1 MTNGSKVDAL
11 KELSKYIKDGII
23 DDAIYQAYVDAAK
36 AYGATQKEIED
47 AIQSGKKAIET
58 AQKTSH
64 EAVQVVKNAE
74 KIATQSAELISSV
87 NKTQSIVEEKLAK
100 LSRRVKRE
108 QENLN
113 RKIIKG
119 PVFEAVPSQYSKE
132 AYEKEHKYVHTGK
145 TKYKTKQI
153 IPGTEVDLNKIRKM
167 SVTQIA
173 GVLTGNKFGDYSEE
187 AIKAME
193 TELKAMKGKELTG
206 EYLDL
211 KNKIVSA
218 KNAAKQIGDAARRG
232 TAFHKIAELLESGNL
247 AIEQLTE
254 AKIKSLAEDYSE
266 IQEGIDGETEKDIN
280 YNVKR
285 LKAMASDYEK
295 LKKQAGLQGK
305 PTTEKSLGFLAQI
318 GDEIVEI
325 TGTFDSFFSQLGTL
339 LDFKTT
345 ATIDPKKIGIQLNLL
360 KKAIE
365 LHGGDVSSL
374 QALHIPFR
382 MGGRAVTSKSSIY
395 DIGTVD
401 DAVMQDWIEKAF
413 KGVATEVPT
422 LLKSVLEPY
431 SWTKGE
437 QTKSSWMLNKIPIS
451 KLPSMIKQGRLD
463 EIVGMVQGLSP
474 EEQKHFLNLIWS
486 TKEYGEGKPAGGV
499 ESDKLYRRGREWD
512 KLRRALPS
520 FYTGLKTATGISEE
534 TFIDEEGNVSGATT
548 VGGGFLS
555 QWSKAYRLKLAEG
568 GEKAAQ
574 TVVDQFVKIVRDST
588 DEIGR
593 DEIFGK
599 LSSLS
604 FKDDIHDSFI
614 DAVDKSLFGEGGSSF
629 YSGNNTERVSELKT
643 EVETL
648 VKKQEK
654 ISKSAAE
661 QGNVYTDE
669 QLKEYRLLSERIE
682 SLNTEIEKLS
692 YGYSKEPTGAEQIGI
707 NERSKEENAARAI
720 RSQKRAGER
729 YYREQGALMRR
740 LSQFEEGAS
749 QLDAKTPEQVLGF
762 VKGIGSLKSIFQG
775 ALNELDGEGLSQLN
789 EAGMPEFIE
798 NSEYLLDRWYQF
810 VRTIKE
816 KISPI
821 AQDMVDVARQTGD
834 WSKVNA
840 LNSTLNNLTLTEDT
854 SSLATKAAQKFSWLY
869 QAKDIYDE
877 MLSEE
882 EPVKS
887 GTLSVE
893 EWAAQ
898 RLTPEQYG
906 QYADSMRVKE
916 IVSKSG
922 GNFENFITDFL
933 KISYDTMNSE
943 LTKRVRDAVE
953 KIKNETP
960 ELLTGKFLDII
971 LKQTDIA
978 GGESAKMQWWHEH
991 SALEYLKRGET
1002 IGVFPEEKKYED
1014 AGKAIV
1020 ALEEKIERLNDAIA
1034 ETTERYEGL
1043 SEGLSVNEKLFAEEY
1058 KTKNKLEGS
1067 TDPKSIIKKFDELIG
1082 IDAYLEKRKQ
1092 LLDFAKTHN
1101 IKVNKDFLSGNAEGP
1116 WMARL
1121 RDDGSER
1128 VRKYNEQQDK
1138 NWDEYIR
1145 IVDEFTEA
1153 NDAIKAAA
1161 KAGGMARLL
1170 TLRKELIKDE
1180 ETVRRAQT
1188 GIDTSKTGKV
1198 KEVINTLSQTVEGL
1212 RMLRPASEE
1221 KIQTAQVET
1230 PKADINADTVII
1242 GEPESPTV
1250 AEAEPPTTESV
1261 PVKKKTTRKRRT
1273 TKKSSRKNDGV
1284 DVVPDG
1290 GGIGGDGIPP
1300 QLDGSEILD
1309 ELKGIHKDTS
1319 SIDSKLQSGVVLSD
1333 DDGRATS
1340 QTTSRATSIKPT
1352 DKVKKYL
1359 EYSKTISD
1367 LRVKQQKEESS
1378 LGKNKYEVMIEAYQK
1393 LQKDLGDFTD
1403 DEKLLIQE
1411 KEKEIEQNQQLKL
1424 SEVEIAAAKKQTK
1437 QEAKDAAQAEKDRV
1451 KSEKDAATQT
1461 AKTAK
1466 EYQKY
1471 LDQRFSILS
1480 KIEAAQAQYN
1490 ISTGKEK
1497 IAAEGVVAQRK
1508 IELDYLD
1515 QKNSDL
1521 IETMATTQKSTKLDM
1536 DYAQSLRV
1544 ASMQQEKLLG
1554 KKGAASIWDVM
1565 ANDIKRATMRVAD
1578 FGIAA
1583 KVMNKIPQD
1592 IQKVIQ
1598 YTKELDAAMTNIRI
1612 VGGYN
1617 EEQAK
1622 NLMRSY
1628 TELGKTLGA
1637 TTVEVATAANE
1648 WLRQGYEAED
1658 QLEELISAST
1668 KLSKLGMISASE
1680 ATTALTSALKSFNLT
1695 AEDAIDVV
1703 DKLTKVDQLAA
1714 VSAGGIATALQKSAT
1729 SAKLAGM
1736 SMDELIGSVS
1746 VIGEV
1751 TQQSMDTVGNAMKSI
1766 LARYGN
1772 VKASVFTQMGLND
1785 DGETTENIN
1794 DIEKVLSKL
1803 GIRMRSSSTELRDIT
1818 DVLDEVNEKWDTY
1831 DTVTKNALATA
1842 FGGTRMR
1849 ENFLVLMENWD
1860 RVRELTEE
1868 SANAAGT
1875 ADEKYSAYMDSME
1888 AATKR
1893 LQNAWEGFTQSLAT
1907 STIMKTLTNA
1917 VAFLVENADKLK
1929 YVITYITAVSSSKIF
1944 DFFTNKGETG
1954 GFKGSIANI
1963 PFLGRGT
1970 KTNNILES
1978 IDRKVG
1984 DIRGEVKKDK
1994 TTKNGGFFGR
2004 WITGIAQYKQDKQR
2018 IEKDAIQ
2025 AATMAASKETY
2036 LSQAQKVNV
2045 LRLQS
2050 EAMGGPLA
2058 DFDEIQEAQAI
2069 SQQYEEEKKILQE
2082 KRQQYKAQEAISK
2095 ANAEEVKISKKRIAE
2110 QKQLRLTT
2118 FKQTAIVSGL
2128 TTALTQLLTDK
2139 TIGSGISGWIGKQL
2153 AGIGNNEQA
2162 MSETTAG
2169 KAARVGLST
2178 AGAVAGATTA
2188 LIPVIGPMI
2197 APIASS
2203 VGSIAGEGL
2212 ASIIS
2217 TIVHRSELEMKQR
2230 VADAKE
2236 NLKTLTS
2243 INNSVSEN
2251 SSLMKETFLD
2261 SSGVKNL
2268 SKYVDELSEKLGELS
2283 NDALSEFLSTVSTST
2298 EKFKTISDLSNYI
2311 LESNAE
2317 ERKEIQQRIEV
2328 ATAKEQLKQTI
2339 ASQEEER
2346 NEIKTKTTPLFF
2358 KGNELYLQTRVQGQL
2373 TDDNNTRISGEMQK
2387 EMEKYAT
2394 FGDISEELAQNA
2406 YNKYLRT
2413 SGALIFKGETAG
2425 EMLENAKKF
2434 QGVFNKIDIS
2444 KLSKYNIGL
2453 YKGQQK
2459 IIDDYIKG
2467 LEDAAKAQ
2475 DKLDSALIKSRVQ
2488 IAFFQANLSDLTQ
2501 SELQNLTIDGVAG
2514 KVVEAL
2520 EKDGVA
2526 VRDLSGAIKDDYLT
2540 QIKLAIKSDEDLYS
2554 QLQTDTKSIGE
2565 LMEVR
2570 TKFIQQ
2576 FGEDYDEV
2584 REQLDKGKLDYLSDD
2599 LKGLIYSADPERI
2612 KQFAQ
2617 AWHIATSEVE
2627 NFAKRFPNLNTATGL
2642 MSVDEVKDKYTKI
2655 SEIFSD
2661 ISQDRTLSIEN
2672 FENILKNY
2680 PEYLSK
2686 IGDYEGLMGSLIGSI
2701 GEESAE
2707 AYKNALFTDVMSS
2720 ANYLAEFKKTLSEED
2735 VKTIE
2740 DAKAKSFEDIYQL
2753 AQGKEELKEITEA
2766 LDEYLN
2772 KVIEVENESPL
2783 KDFMI
2788 ELKSGLLDEEIN
2800 NLNEQKDALSKI
2812 NDERKKEIEYI
2823 KAKYALEDA
2832 RKEKKRVFR
2841 QGVGW
2846 TFESDEAAI
2855 SEAKEKVDS
2864 LDLERQQESLQY
2876 QIDSLEQQKEILEAI
2891 KNNEQLKKIEEALGA
2906 NGISTDTAD
2915 IAMMLAQS
2923 LNLDLGE
2930 RTDKNKKAL
2939 SEQRKGLESKVT
2951 KALTAYETK
2960 LSEFQPKEDGTG
2972 GFKSW
2977 SIEEQKN
2984 QKEKLTLLYEEYAKA
2999 YEEAKKFGIDMRD
3012 WSGEDGKIKSN
3023 AAESSDYITDS
3034 VIIKGLGR
3042 SPWGEWTGD
3051 NIEAIIGNKTYK
3063 LRLSGDESIMGVS
3076 QGDLNR
3082 AYGQIP
3088 AKGDVFSYGGKY
3100 YVYRGDAWW
3109 AVLSDRND
3117 DYNKFVGVMA
3127 RAGYASGTTSFP
3139 GGQTLINELGTEAV
3153 ITPGG
3158 TLTALP
3164 SKTGIVPADITR
3176 NVWALGEVAPTLI
3189 ARLGSLTQKPLAGN
3203 GANTTY
3209 EEGQYIDNLT
3219 MNVYPA
3225 KGDDFNKILE
3235 QARAQVRLTRR
3246 NN

>member
-64 EAVQVVKNAE
+64 EAVQVAKNAE

-113 RKIIKG
+113 RKIIRG

-153 IPGTEVDLNKIRKM
+153 IPGSEVDLNKIRKM

-345 ATIDPKKIGIQLNLL
+345 ATIDPKKIGVQLNLL

-382 MGGRAVTSKSSIY
+382 MGGRAVTSESSVY
-395 DIGTVD
+395 NVGTVD
-401 DAVMQDWIEKAF
+401 DVVMQDWIEKAF
-413 KGVATEVPT
+413 KGVAAEVPT

-431 SWTKGE
+431 SWTKGK

-451 KLPSMIKQGRLD
+451 KFPSMIKQGRLD

-486 TKEYGEGKPAGGV
+486 TKEYGEGKPVGGV

-574 TVVDQFVKIVRDST
+574 TVVDQFVKIIKDST

-629 YSGNNTERVSELKT
+629 YSGNNAERVSELKT

-648 VKKQEK
+648 VKKQEE

-692 YGYSKEPTGAEQIGI
+692 YGYSKEPTGAEQVGI

-729 YYREQGALMRR
+729 YYREQGVLMRR

-834 WSKVNA
+834 WSRVNA

-1101 IKVNKDFLSGNAEGP
+1101 IKVDKDFLSGNAEGP

-1180 ETVRRAQT
+1180 ETVRRAQM

-1198 KEVINTLSQTVEGL
+1198 KEIINTLSQTVEGL
-1212 RMLRPASEE
+1212 RMLKPASEE

-1230 PKADINADTVII
+1230 PKADVNADTVII

-1261 PVKKKTTRKRRT
+1261 PVKKKTTRKRKT

-1437 QEAKDAAQAEKDRV
+1437 QEAKDAAQVEKDRV

-1466 EYQKY
+1466 EYQRY

-1480 KIEAAQAQYN
+1480 KIESAQAQYN

-1622 NLMRSY
+1622 SLMRSY

-1658 QLEELISAST
+1658 QLKELISAST

-1751 TQQSMDTVGNAMKSI
+1751 TQQSMDTVGHAMKSI

-1860 RVRELTEE
+1860 RVKELTEE

-1954 GFKGSIANI
+1954 GFKGLIANI

-2018 IEKDAIQ
+2018 IEKDVIQ
-2025 AATMAASKETY
+2025 AATMAASKEAY
-2036 LSQAQKVNV
+2036 LSQAQKVNI

-2058 DFDEIQEAQAI
+2058 DFDEMQEAQAI

-2095 ANAEEVKISKKRIAE
+2095 ANAEEVEISKERIAK
-2110 QKQLRLTT
+2110 QKQSRLTA

-2128 TTALTQLLTDK
+2128 ITALTQLSTDK
-2139 TIGSGISGWIGKQL
+2139 TIGSGVSGWIGKQL
-2153 AGIGNNEQA
+2153 TGIGDNEQV
-2162 MSETTAG
+2162 MSETAAG

-2197 APIASS
+2197 APIVSS

-2236 NLKTLTS
+2236 NSKALTS

-2311 LESNAE
+2311 LEANAE

-2328 ATAKEQLKQTI
+2328 VTAKEQLKQTI

-2346 NEIKTKTTPLFF
+2346 YKIA
-2358 KGNELYLQTRVQGQL
+2358 Q
-2373 TDDNNTRISGEMQK
+2373 
-2387 EMEKYAT
+2387 
-2394 FGDISEELAQNA
+2394 AQNKQISPDYLNISYKDA
-2406 YNKYLRT
+2406 AWSTPRYAPYFEALQKYTDLSDTTGISAGAHQAGDFSIKGRT
-2413 SGALIFKGETAG
+2413 AREQLSNLQSLIEEVRQSVDKA
-2425 EMLENAKKF
+2425 NAEF
-2434 QGVFNKIDIS
+2434 S
-2444 KLSKYNIGL
+2444 AS
-2453 YKGQQK
+2453 
-2459 IIDDYIKG
+2459 YIKKLLKQ
-2467 LEDAAKAQ
+2467 LEDYEKELGDAVKAQ
-2475 DKLDSALIKSRVQ
+2475 DKLDAALIKSRVQ
-2488 IAFFQANLSDLTQ
+2488 VAFFQANLSDLTQ

-2526 VRDLSGAIKDDYLT
+2526 VRDLSGTIKDDYLT

-2570 TKFIQQ
+2570 SKFIQQ

-2584 REQLDKGKLDYLSDD
+2584 REQLDKGKLDYLSDG

-2655 SEIFSD
+2655 AEIFSD

-2680 PEYLSK
+2680 PEYISK
-2686 IGDYEGLMGSLIGSI
+2686 IGDYEGLMGSLISSI

-2753 AQGKEELKEITEA
+2753 AQGKEELKGITEA

-2841 QGVGW
+2841 AGVGW
-2846 TFESDEAAI
+2846 TYESDEAAI

-2923 LNLDLGE
+2923 LKLDLGE
-2930 RTDKNKKAL
+2930 RTKDYKTAL
-2939 SEQRKGLESKVT
+2939 SEKAKGLEKNVDT
-2951 KALTAYETK
+2951 ALQAYQTALKKFTEGDENGQKWENWNQAVRKNK
-2960 LSEFQPKEDGTG
+2960 LENLSSLYSEYQ
-2972 GFKSW
+2972 
-2977 SIEEQKN
+2977 
-2984 QKEKLTLLYEEYAKA
+2984 KA
-2999 YEEAKKFGIDMRD
+2999 YDAAQSFGVKNMER
-3012 WSGEDGKIKSN
+3012 WSEDGKIIPN
-3023 AAESSDYITDS
+3023 AAESDKYSIDRI
-3034 VIIKGLGR
+3034 VVNGLGR
-3042 SPWGEWTGD
+3042 HFLDWFKD
-3051 NIEAIIGNKTYK
+3051 DIK
-3063 LRLSGDESIMGVS
+3063 LRVGDKEFAAELSNSNMTVTQKE
-3076 QGDLNR
+3076 LNE
-3082 AYGQIP
+3082 AYGQSP
-3088 AKGDVFSYGGKY
+3088 AKGDVFSYGEKY
-3100 YVYRGDAWW
+3100 YVYRGDEWW
-3109 AVLSDRND
+3109 EVLKDKGGT
-3117 DYNKFVGVMA
+3117 KFYEYMTGTPA
-3127 RAGYASGTTSFP
+3127 NASGTTSFP

>member
-47 AIQSGKKAIET
+47 AIQSGKKTIET

-64 EAVQVVKNAE
+64 EAVQVAKNAE

-108 QENLN
+108 QENLA
-113 RKIIKG
+113 RGEQKK
-119 PVFEAVPSQYSKE
+119 S
-132 AYEKEHKYVHTGK
+132 
-145 TKYKTKQI
+145 TKFRSLGRAGVRL
-153 IPGTEVDLNKIRKM
+153 IPGVDHEYEHTAAQEDKRSQIDKAKLDKM
-167 SVTQIA
+167 IDKQHRLSVTKIA
-173 GVLTGNKFGDYSEE
+173 SILTQSDEE
-187 AIKAME
+187 
-193 TELKAMKGKELTG
+193 TLQRLLNSMKGKELTP
-206 EYLDL
+206 EY
-211 KNKIVSA
+211 KNIKGKLREAKKIHSA
-218 KNAAKQIGDAARRG
+218 SSASSVRG
-232 TAFHKIAELLESGNL
+232 TGFHKLAETIEKGGFSMNDFDIKDKEAL
-247 AIEQLTE
+247 AD
-254 AKIKSLAEDYSE
+254 KIK
-266 IQEGIDGETEKDIN
+266 Q
-280 YNVKR
+280 
-285 LKAMASDYEK
+285 LKTLS
-295 LKKQAGLQGK
+295 KQAGYEDIDKALNTFDKNITTIDQNAERFIKMAQSYENFKKEVGLK
-305 PTTEKSLGFLAQI
+305 GQITTEKSVGFLTQI
-318 GDEIVEI
+318 GDEWVEI
-325 TGTFDSFFSQLGTL
+325 VGTLDSFFNELKVLT
-339 LDFKTT
+339 DFKTGQSV
-345 ATIDPKKIGIQLNLL
+345 DPKKIGIQTNLL
-360 KKAIE
+360 KTALKTI
-365 LHGGDVSSL
+365 GIDVKGMK
-374 QALHIPFR
+374 ALHIPYKSYR
-382 MGGRAVTSKSSIY
+382 EGGVYDVRDVDEGTIY
-395 DIGTVD
+395 QWISDAFNMYWGKQLQPTKDI
-401 DAVMQDWIEKAF
+401 
-413 KGVATEVPT
+413 PT
-422 LLKSVLEPY
+422 LMQSKLEPY
-431 SWTKGE
+431 SFEKDDKIQHTWK
-437 QTKSSWMLNKIPIS
+437 LNKRTLKS
-451 KLPSMIKQGRLD
+451 LEQDYDEGRITVD
-463 EIVGMVQGLSP
+463 EVANMVEGLSP
-474 EEQKHFLNLIWS
+474 DDRKHFMNLLWS
-486 TKEYGEGKPAGGV
+486 TKKYGEGLPEGGV
-499 ESDKLYRRGREWD
+499 ESDELYRSA
-512 KLRRALPS
+512 KLWKELRAKLPS

-629 YSGNNTERVSELKT
+629 YSGNNAERVSELKT

-648 VKKQEK
+648 VKKQEE

-692 YGYSKEPTGAEQIGI
+692 YGYSKEPTGVDQVGI

-740 LSQFEEGAS
+740 LSQFEEGTS
-749 QLDAKTPEQVLGF
+749 QLDVKTPEQVLGF

-775 ALNELDGEGLSQLN
+775 ALNELDGEGMSQLN

-810 VRTIKE
+810 VQTIKE

-1101 IKVNKDFLSGNAEGP
+1101 IKVDKDFLSGNAEGP

-1180 ETVRRAQT
+1180 ETVRRAQM

-1198 KEVINTLSQTVEGL
+1198 KEIINTLSQTVEGL

-1333 DDGRATS
+1333 DDGRTTS
-1340 QTTSRATSIKPT
+1340 QTTSRTTRVKPT
-1352 DKVKKYL
+1352 DKVKSYL
-1359 EYSKTISD
+1359 KYSKAISN
-1367 LRVKQQKEESS
+1367 LQVKQRKEESS
-1378 LGKNKYEVMIEAYQK
+1378 LGKIEYEKIIEAYQK

-1403 DEKLLIQE
+1403 AEKLLIQE

-1466 EYQKY
+1466 EYQRY

-1480 KIEAAQAQYN
+1480 KIESAQAQYN
-1490 ISTGKEK
+1490 ISTGKER
-1497 IAAEGVVAQRK
+1497 IAAEGVITQRK

-1521 IETMATTQKSTKLDM
+1521 IETMANTQKATKADL

-1544 ASMQQEKLLG
+1544 ASMQQEKLLS
-1554 KKGAASIWDVM
+1554 KKGAKSLWDVM
-1565 ANDIKRATMRVAD
+1565 GNDIKRAAMRVTD
-1578 FGIAA
+1578 FGLAA
-1583 KVMNKIPQD
+1583 KIMNKLPQD
-1592 IQKVIQ
+1592 LQKIVQ
-1598 YTKELDAAMTNIRI
+1598 YTKELDKAMTNVRI
-1612 VGGYN
+1612 VGGYTA
-1617 EEQAK
+1617 EQAK
-1622 NLMRSY
+1622 VLTTRY
-1628 TELGKTLGA
+1628 TELGRTLGA
-1637 TTVEVATAANE
+1637 TTTEIAEGMDT
-1648 WLRQGYEAED
+1648 WLRQGYEAQD
-1658 QLEELISAST
+1658 RLESLVSAST

-1680 ATTALTSALKSFNLT
+1680 ATTALTSALKAFNLA
-1695 AEDAIDVV
+1695 AEDAIKVV

-1714 VSAGGIATALQKSAT
+1714 VSAGGISEALQKSAT

-1785 DGETTENIN
+1785 EGETSENIN

-1849 ENFLVLMENWD
+1849 ENFLVLMENWN
-1860 RVRELTEE
+1860 RVKELTEE

-1875 ADEKYSAYMDSME
+1875 ADEKYSAYMDSIE

-1893 LQNAWEGFTQSLAT
+1893 LQNAWESMSQKFESSWLIKAGTNVLAGFIGHFDTLVKLVAT
-1907 STIMKTLTNA
+1907 FASVKFSDQIFGFAKSTVLGAPNFFK
-1917 VAFLVENADKLK
+1917 KLLGFGDGRQRQ
-1929 YVITYITAVSSSKIF
+1929 ITYDANGNPVINPAASGAESTLAKLQSGTTQAVQTSNSLLQQILAQLKTNGSGIVNPEYDASGKITSGLAINGRRVIAGTTKTGKSAYYYEDTGGMVRSSANIQKLNAQQVAITKYNAQIGTAAAQNQISGYTGRTWAGYARQVNIGDRAYYRLK
-1944 DFFTNKGETG
+1944 DGSYVTETG
-1954 GFKGSIANI
+1954 
-1963 PFLGRGT
+1963 
-1970 KTNNILES
+1970 
-1978 IDRKVG
+1978 
-1984 DIRGEVKKDK
+1984 EVLPVDQQ
-1994 TTKNGGFFGR
+1994 KN
-2004 WITGIAQYKQDKQR
+2004 
-2018 IEKDAIQ
+2018 
-2025 AATMAASKETY
+2025 
-2036 LSQAQKVNV
+2036 V
-2045 LRLQS
+2045 
-2050 EAMGGPLA
+2050 
-2058 DFDEIQEAQAI
+2058 DEI
-2069 SQQYEEEKKILQE
+2069 
-2082 KRQQYKAQEAISK
+2082 
-2095 ANAEEVKISKKRIAE
+2095 N
-2110 QKQLRLTT
+2110 KQLRADKISQRA
-2118 FKQTAIVSGL
+2118 KQGVTAGL
-2128 TTALTQLLTDK
+2128 TTAISELMTTK
-2139 TIGSGISGWIGKQL
+2139 EVGSGIGGTLGKL
-2153 AGIGNNEQA
+2153 FTGNKDNEQTV
-2162 MSETTAG
+2162 EETAG
-2169 KAARVGLST
+2169 GKALRTALTGGLSGVL
-2178 AGAVAGATTA
+2178 GAYFGPLGA
-2188 LIPVIGPMI
+2188 M
-2197 APIASS
+2197 
-2203 VGSIAGEGL
+2203 VGQIAGEGI
-2212 ASIIS
+2212 SGIIS

-2236 NLKTLTS
+2236 NLSKLSEVQSS
-2243 INNSVSEN
+2243 IDEN
-2251 SSLMKETFLD
+2251 S
-2261 SSGVKNL
+2261 GVMRKAVL
-2268 SKYVDELSEKLGELS
+2268 ESDDEKQLEKYVDTIRDFFIDNTDFISSFLEKFGGEYGSVSAVLKDINSEDVDFRSKVE
-2283 NDALSEFLSTVSTST
+2283 AYFEETVSELKTSNT
-2298 EKFKTISDLSNYI
+2298 L
-2311 LESNAE
+2311 
-2317 ERKEIQQRIEV
+2317 
-2328 ATAKEQLKQTI
+2328 
-2339 ASQEEER
+2339 ASQEEDRAKIAELYGLDIQGITLEEKLASAKQTVR
-2346 NEIKTKTTPLFF
+2346 ELKDAGYTKGPIEYYESIVQKLEKAIIQEEKLNKEWLESAAQEGYLKSEIK
-2358 KGNELYLQTRVQGQL
+2358 
-2373 TDDNNTRISGEMQK
+2373 
-2387 EMEKYAT
+2387 
-2394 FGDISEELAQNA
+2394 
-2406 YNKYLRT
+2406 
-2413 SGALIFKGETAG
+2413 
-2425 EMLENAKKF
+2425 
-2434 QGVFNKIDIS
+2434 
-2444 KLSKYNIGL
+2444 KLSKTDL
-2453 YKGQQK
+2453 TKL
-2459 IIDDYIKG
+2459 G
-2467 LEDAAKAQ
+2467 LEGAISAIADQMEQQGIGVRTDGKIHKDVYDIIKAAIKE
-2475 DKLDSALIKSRVQ
+2475 DTEISSALERGS
-2488 IAFFQANLSDLTQ
+2488 
-2501 SELQNLTIDGVAG
+2501 LTI
-2514 KVVEAL
+2514 
-2520 EKDGVA
+2520 
-2526 VRDLSGAIKDDYLT
+2526 
-2540 QIKLAIKSDEDLYS
+2540 
-2554 QLQTDTKSIGE
+2554 GE
-2565 LMEVR
+2565 Y
-2570 TKFIQQ
+2570 IQ
-2576 FGEDYDEV
+2576 DSTTY
-2584 REQLDKGKLDYLSDD
+2584 
-2599 LKGLIYSADPERI
+2599 ADRI
-2612 KQFAQ
+2612 KQFALAFSITEEEALKMGKTFKDLTIELGNMTPSDVLEYYQ
-2617 AWHIATSEVE
+2617 KFSDVLSEVTSSGGLT
-2627 NFAKRFPNLNTATGL
+2627 AKTLNTIVKELPRLTPYIFQGTDALESEIYKAILGGEMDLVYENALNSQIFSNEGVFEYFKTQYSNLSNAAKEKTSLLGLKELIESGEATEEDKKAYYDFISNKEVEYQKDLTVQNQLREYQISL
-2642 MSVDEVKDKYTKI
+2642 MNDEVNNLEEQK
-2655 SEIFSD
+2655 SALSD
-2661 ISQDRTLSIEN
+2661 I
-2672 FENILKNY
+2672 
-2680 PEYLSK
+2680 
-2686 IGDYEGLMGSLIGSI
+2686 
-2701 GEESAE
+2701 
-2707 AYKNALFTDVMSS
+2707 
-2720 ANYLAEFKKTLSEED
+2720 
-2735 VKTIE
+2735 
-2740 DAKAKSFEDIYQL
+2740 
-2753 AQGKEELKEITEA
+2753 
-2766 LDEYLN
+2766 
-2772 KVIEVENESPL
+2772 
-2783 KDFMI
+2783 
-2788 ELKSGLLDEEIN
+2788 
-2800 NLNEQKDALSKI
+2800 NEQ
-2812 NDERKKEIEYI
+2812 RKKEIDYI
-2823 KAKYALEDA
+2823 KAKNALEDA

-2841 QGVGW
+2841 SGIGW
-2846 TFESDEAAI
+2846 SYEVDETAI

-2864 LDLERQQESLQY
+2864 LQVERDQEAIQY
-2876 QIDSLEQQKEILEAI
+2876 QIDAINAQKTFLEALPDQAQNERLKTLMDEFTKGDDSMLERVRKLSDAFADATEKMGLKEPSKNNNKSNNTIEAKTTPTSAIKAQVSGLGGAWWDNYDSEKDKKLNKELSGLGYTSKGFRGFDYFELTYNGKKYEAGSYNHGVTDISLI
-2891 KNNEQLKKIEEALGA
+2891 KNLNKSYG
-2906 NGISTDTAD
+2906 NGT
-2915 IAMMLAQS
+2915 
-2923 LNLDLGE
+2923 
-2930 RTDKNKKAL
+2930 
-2939 SEQRKGLESKVT
+2939 
-2951 KALTAYETK
+2951 
-2960 LSEFQPKEDGTG
+2960 P
-2972 GFKSW
+2972 
-2977 SIEEQKN
+2977 
-2984 QKEKLTLLYEEYAKA
+2984 
-2999 YEEAKKFGIDMRD
+2999 
-3012 WSGEDGKIKSN
+3012 
-3023 AAESSDYITDS
+3023 
-3034 VIIKGLGR
+3034 IKGEVIYYEDPNGKA
-3042 SPWGEWTGD
+3042 TGLYTY
-3051 NIEAIIGNKTYK
+3051 NNKNDWRK
-3063 LRLSGDESIMGVS
+3063 VVLFDG
-3076 QGDLNR
+3076 
-3082 AYGQIP
+3082 
-3088 AKGDVFSYGGKY
+3088 
-3100 YVYRGDAWW
+3100 
-3109 AVLSDRND
+3109 LSDD
-3117 DYNKFVGVMA
+3117 DPLKQYVPN
-3127 RAGYASGTTSFP
+3127 ASGTTSFP

-3203 GANTTY
+3203 AANTTY

>member
-11 KELSKYIKDGII
+11 KELSKYIKNGII

-64 EAVQVVKNAE
+64 EAVQVAKSAE
-74 KIATQSAELISSV
+74 KIVAQSAELISSV

-108 QENLN
+108 QENLS
-113 RKIIKG
+113 RKITKG

-132 AYEKEHKYVHTGK
+132 AYEKEHKYIHTGK
-145 TKYKTKQI
+145 AKYKTKRVN
-153 IPGTEVDLNKIRKM
+153 PGTEVDLNKIRKM

-218 KNAAKQIGDAARRG
+218 KKSAKQIGDAGRRG

-305 PTTEKSLGFLAQI
+305 PMTEKSLGFLAQI

-374 QALHIPFR
+374 QALHVPFR
-382 MGGRAVTSKSSIY
+382 MGGRAVTSESSIY
-395 DIGTVD
+395 NIGTVD

-413 KGVATEVPT
+413 KGVAVEVPT

-431 SWTKGE
+431 SWTKGG
-437 QTKSSWMLNKIPIS
+437 QTKSSWMLNKIPIN

-486 TKEYGEGKPAGGV
+486 TKEYGEGKPVGGV
-499 ESDKLYRRGREWD
+499 ESDKLYRHGREWD

-534 TFIDEEGNVSGATT
+534 SFIDEEGNVSGATT

-629 YSGNNTERVSELKT
+629 YSGNNAERVSKLKT
-643 EVETL
+643 EMETL
-648 VKKQEK
+648 VKKQEE

-692 YGYSKEPTGAEQIGI
+692 YGYNKEPTYVDQVGI

-749 QLDAKTPEQVLGF
+749 QLDVKTPEQVLGF

-775 ALNELDGEGLSQLN
+775 ALNELDGEGMSQLN

-821 AQDMVDVARQTGD
+821 AHDMVDVARQTGD

-1014 AGKAIV
+1014 AEKAIV

-1082 IDAYLEKRKQ
+1082 IDVYLEKRKQ

-1101 IKVNKDFLSGNAEGP
+1101 IKVDKDFLSGNAEGS

-1161 KAGGMARLL
+1161 KAAGMARLL

-1188 GIDTSKTGKV
+1188 DIDTSKTSKV
-1198 KEVINTLSQTVEGL
+1198 KEVIDTLSQTVEGL
-1212 RMLRPASEE
+1212 RMLKPASEE

-1230 PKADINADTVII
+1230 PKADINADTVIM

-1250 AEAEPPTTESV
+1250 AEAGTSTTESV
-1261 PVKKKTTRKRRT
+1261 PVKKKTTRKKRA
-1273 TKKSSRKNDGV
+1273 TKKSSRKKDGV

-1290 GGIGGDGIPP
+1290 GGVGGDGIPP
-1300 QLDGSEILD
+1300 QLDGSEILS

-1319 SIDSKLQSGVVLSD
+1319 SIDSKLQNGVVLSND
-1333 DDGRATS
+1333 DRGV
-1340 QTTSRATSIKPT
+1340 TSRTTSIKPT

-1378 LGKNKYEVMIEAYQK
+1378 LGKNQYEVMIEAYQK

-1411 KEKEIEQNQQLKL
+1411 KEKEIEQNQKLKL

-1461 AKTAK
+1461 AKTAR
-1466 EYQKY
+1466 EYQRY

-1480 KIEAAQAQYN
+1480 KIESAQAQYN
-1490 ISTGKEK
+1490 ISTGKER
-1497 IAAEGVVAQRK
+1497 IAAEGVITQRK

-1521 IETMATTQKSTKLDM
+1521 IETMANTQKATKADL

-1544 ASMQQEKLLG
+1544 ASMQQEKLLS
-1554 KKGAASIWDVM
+1554 KKGAKSLWDVM
-1565 ANDIKRATMRVAD
+1565 GNDIKRAAMRVTD
-1578 FGIAA
+1578 FGLAA
-1583 KVMNKIPQD
+1583 KLMNKLPQD
-1592 IQKVIQ
+1592 LQKIVQ
-1598 YTKELDAAMTNIRI
+1598 YTKELDKAMTNVRI
-1612 VGGYN
+1612 VGGYTA
-1617 EEQAK
+1617 EQAK
-1622 NLMRSY
+1622 VLTARY
-1628 TELGKTLGA
+1628 TELGRTLGA
-1637 TTVEVATAANE
+1637 TTTEIAEGMDT
-1648 WLRQGYEAED
+1648 WLRQGYEAQD
-1658 QLEELISAST
+1658 QLESLVSAST

-1680 ATTALTSALKSFNLT
+1680 ATTALTSALKAFNLA
-1695 AEDAIDVV
+1695 AEDAIKVV

-1714 VSAGGIATALQKSAT
+1714 VSAGGISEALQKSAT

-1785 DGETTENIN
+1785 EGETSENIN

-1849 ENFLVLMENWD
+1849 ENFLVLMENWN
-1860 RVRELTEE
+1860 RVKELTEE

-1875 ADEKYSAYMDSME
+1875 ADEKYTAYMDSIE

-1893 LQNAWEGFTQSLAT
+1893 LQNAWESMSQKFESSWLIKLGTNALAGFIGHFDTLIKLVATFASVKFSDQIFGFTK
-1907 STIMKTLTNA
+1907 STVLGAPK
-1917 VAFLVENADKLK
+1917 FFKKLLGFGDNRQRQ
-1929 YVITYITAVSSSKIF
+1929 ITYDAKGNPIINPVASGAESTLAKLQSGTTQAVQTSNSLLQQIL
-1944 DFFTNKGETG
+1944 
-1954 GFKGSIANI
+1954 AQ
-1963 PFLGRGT
+1963 L
-1970 KTNNILES
+1970 KTNGSGIVNPEYDASGKITNGLA
-1978 IDRKVG
+1978 INGRRV
-1984 DIRGEVKKDK
+1984 VVK
-1994 TTKNGGFFGR
+1994 TTKSGKSAYYYENGGMVR
-2004 WITGIAQYKQDKQR
+2004 SSANIQKLNAQ
-2018 IEKDAIQ
+2018 Q
-2025 AATMAASKETY
+2025 AAITKYNAQIGTTAAQNQISGYTGRTWGGYAKQVNIGDRAYYRLKDGSYVTEKGEV
-2036 LSQAQKVNV
+2036 LPANQQKNV
-2045 LRLQS
+2045 
-2050 EAMGGPLA
+2050 
-2058 DFDEIQEAQAI
+2058 DEI
-2069 SQQYEEEKKILQE
+2069 
-2082 KRQQYKAQEAISK
+2082 
-2095 ANAEEVKISKKRIAE
+2095 N
-2110 QKQLRLTT
+2110 KQLRADKISQRT
-2118 FKQTAIVSGL
+2118 KQGVTAGL
-2128 TTALTQLLTDK
+2128 TVALSELMTTKEVGTGIGGTLGKLFTGNKDNEQTIEETAGGKALRTALT
-2139 TIGSGISGWIGKQL
+2139 G
-2153 AGIGNNEQA
+2153 
-2162 MSETTAG
+2162 
-2169 KAARVGLST
+2169 GLSGVL
-2178 AGAVAGATTA
+2178 GAYFGPLGA
-2188 LIPVIGPMI
+2188 M
-2197 APIASS
+2197 
-2203 VGSIAGEGL
+2203 VGQIAGEGI
-2212 ASIIS
+2212 SGIIS

-2236 NLKTLTS
+2236 NLSKLSEVQSS
-2243 INNSVSEN
+2243 IDEN
-2251 SSLMKETFLD
+2251 LGVMRKAVLE
-2261 SSGVKNL
+2261 SGDEKQL
-2268 SKYVDELSEKLGELS
+2268 EKYVDTIRDFFIDNTGFISSFLEKFGGEYSSVSAVLKDINSEDVDFRSKVEKYF
-2283 NDALSEFLSTVSTST
+2283 EETVSELKTSNT
-2298 EKFKTISDLSNYI
+2298 L
-2311 LESNAE
+2311 
-2317 ERKEIQQRIEV
+2317 
-2328 ATAKEQLKQTI
+2328 
-2339 ASQEEER
+2339 ASQEEDR
-2346 NEIKTKTTPLFF
+2346 AKIA
-2358 KGNELYLQTRVQGQL
+2358 ELYGLDIQGVTLEEKLASAKQTVRELKDAGYTKGPIEYYESIVQKLEKAIIQEEKL
-2373 TDDNNTRISGEMQK
+2373 NK
-2387 EMEKYAT
+2387 EWLESA
-2394 FGDISEELAQNA
+2394 AQEG
-2406 YNKYLRT
+2406 YLR
-2413 SGALIFKGETAG
+2413 SGIK
-2425 EMLENAKKF
+2425 
-2434 QGVFNKIDIS
+2434 
-2444 KLSKYNIGL
+2444 KLSKTDLTKLGLEGAINAIADQMEQQGIGVRTDGKIHEDVYNI
-2453 YKGQQK
+2453 
-2459 IIDDYIKG
+2459 IRTAIK
-2467 LEDAAKAQ
+2467 EDTEIS
-2475 DKLDSALIKSRVQ
+2475 SALERGS
-2488 IAFFQANLSDLTQ
+2488 
-2501 SELQNLTIDGVAG
+2501 LTI
-2514 KVVEAL
+2514 
-2520 EKDGVA
+2520 
-2526 VRDLSGAIKDDYLT
+2526 
-2540 QIKLAIKSDEDLYS
+2540 
-2554 QLQTDTKSIGE
+2554 GE
-2565 LMEVR
+2565 Y
-2570 TKFIQQ
+2570 IQ
-2576 FGEDYDEV
+2576 DSTTY
-2584 REQLDKGKLDYLSDD
+2584 
-2599 LKGLIYSADPERI
+2599 ADRI
-2612 KQFAQ
+2612 KQFALAFNITEEKAIKMGKTFKDLTIELGNMTPSDVLEYYQ
-2617 AWHIATSEVE
+2617 KFSDVLSEVTSSGGLT
-2627 NFAKRFPNLNTATGL
+2627 AKTLNTIIKELPRLTPYIFQGADALESEIYKAILGGEMDFVYENALNSQIFSNEGVFEYFKTQYSNLSKVAKEETTLLGLKNLIELGKATEEDKKAYDDFISNKEVEYQKDLTVQNQLREYQISL
-2642 MSVDEVKDKYTKI
+2642 MNDEVNNLEEQK
-2655 SEIFSD
+2655 SALSD
-2661 ISQDRTLSIEN
+2661 I
-2672 FENILKNY
+2672 
-2680 PEYLSK
+2680 
-2686 IGDYEGLMGSLIGSI
+2686 
-2701 GEESAE
+2701 
-2707 AYKNALFTDVMSS
+2707 
-2720 ANYLAEFKKTLSEED
+2720 
-2735 VKTIE
+2735 
-2740 DAKAKSFEDIYQL
+2740 
-2753 AQGKEELKEITEA
+2753 
-2766 LDEYLN
+2766 
-2772 KVIEVENESPL
+2772 
-2783 KDFMI
+2783 
-2788 ELKSGLLDEEIN
+2788 
-2800 NLNEQKDALSKI
+2800 NEQ
-2812 NDERKKEIEYI
+2812 RKKEIDYI
-2823 KAKYALEDA
+2823 KAKNALEDA

-2841 QGVGW
+2841 SGIGW
-2846 TFESDEAAI
+2846 SYEVDEAAI

-2864 LDLERQQESLQY
+2864 LQVERDQEAIQY
-2876 QIDSLEQQKEILEAI
+2876 QIDAINAQKAFLEALPDQAQNERL
-2891 KNNEQLKKIEEALGA
+2891 KTLMDEFTKGDDSMLERVKKLSDAFADATKKVGLREPSKDNNKDNNTIEAETTPTSAIEARVSGLGGAILDKLALDNPFDHRDKGKIDEALG
-2906 NGISTDTAD
+2906 
-2915 IAMMLAQS
+2915 
-2923 LNLDLGE
+2923 
-2930 RTDKNKKAL
+2930 
-2939 SEQRKGLESKVT
+2939 
-2951 KALTAYETK
+2951 
-2960 LSEFQPKEDGTG
+2960 
-2972 GFKSW
+2972 
-2977 SIEEQKN
+2977 
-2984 QKEKLTLLYEEYAKA
+2984 
-2999 YEEAKKFGIDMRD
+2999 
-3012 WSGEDGKIKSN
+3012 
-3023 AAESSDYITDS
+3023 
-3034 VIIKGLGR
+3034 GLGY
-3042 SPWGEWTGD
+3042 SDKGYLG
-3051 NIEAIIGNKTYK
+3051 Y
-3063 LRLSGDESIMGVS
+3063 
-3076 QGDLNR
+3076 DL
-3082 AYGQIP
+3082 
-3088 AKGDVFSYGGKY
+3088 FELTYGGKKYTAGSYNYGVTDISLIKNLNKSYGEGTPIRGEVIY
-3100 YVYRGDAWW
+3100 YEDPNGTATGLYTYNNKNDWRKVVLFDG
-3109 AVLSDRND
+3109 LSDD
-3117 DYNKFVGVMA
+3117 DPLKQYVPN
-3127 RAGYASGTTSFP
+3127 ASGTTSFS

-3189 ARLGSLTQKPLAGN
+3189 ARLGSLTQKPLVGN

>member
-64 EAVQVVKNAE
+64 EAVQVAKNAE

-119 PVFEAVPSQYSKE
+119 PVFEAVSSQYSKE

-153 IPGTEVDLNKIRKM
+153 IPGSEVDLNKIRKM

-345 ATIDPKKIGIQLNLL
+345 ATIDPKKIGVQLNLL

-382 MGGRAVTSKSSIY
+382 MGGRAVTSESSVY
-395 DIGTVD
+395 NVGTVD
-401 DAVMQDWIEKAF
+401 DVVMQDWIEKAF
-413 KGVATEVPT
+413 KGVAAEVPT

-431 SWTKGE
+431 SWTKGK

-451 KLPSMIKQGRLD
+451 KFPSMIKQGRLD

-486 TKEYGEGKPAGGV
+486 TKEYGEGKPVGGV

-574 TVVDQFVKIVRDST
+574 TVVDQFVKIIRDST

-614 DAVDKSLFGEGGSSF
+614 DAVDKSLFGEDGSSF
-629 YSGNNTERVSELKT
+629 YSGNNAERVSELKT

-648 VKKQEK
+648 VKKQEE

-692 YGYSKEPTGAEQIGI
+692 YGYSKEPTGAEQVGI

-729 YYREQGALMRR
+729 YYREQGVLMRR

-816 KISPI
+816 KINPI

-1101 IKVNKDFLSGNAEGP
+1101 IKVDKDFLSGNAEGP

-1188 GIDTSKTGKV
+1188 SIDTSKTGKV

-1411 KEKEIEQNQQLKL
+1411 KEKEIERNQQLKL

-1437 QEAKDAAQAEKDRV
+1437 QEAKEAAQVEKDWQ
-1451 KSEKDAATQT
+1451 KSEKDSIAEAS
-1461 AKTAK
+1461 KTARD
-1466 EYQKY
+1466 YQKY

-1954 GFKGSIANI
+1954 GFKGLIANI

-2018 IEKDAIQ
+2018 IEKDVIQ
-2025 AATMAASKETY
+2025 AATMAASKEAY
-2036 LSQAQKVNV
+2036 LSQAQKVNI

-2058 DFDEIQEAQAI
+2058 DFDEMQEAQAI

-2095 ANAEEVKISKKRIAE
+2095 ANAEEVEISKERIAK
-2110 QKQLRLTT
+2110 QKQSRLTA

-2128 TTALTQLLTDK
+2128 ITALTQLSTDK
-2139 TIGSGISGWIGKQL
+2139 TIGSGVSGWIGKQL
-2153 AGIGNNEQA
+2153 TGIGDNEQV
-2162 MSETTAG
+2162 MSETAAG

-2197 APIASS
+2197 APIVSS

-2236 NLKTLTS
+2236 NSKALTS

-2311 LESNAE
+2311 LEANAE

-2328 ATAKEQLKQTI
+2328 VTAKEQLKQTI

-2346 NEIKTKTTPLFF
+2346 YKIA
-2358 KGNELYLQTRVQGQL
+2358 Q
-2373 TDDNNTRISGEMQK
+2373 
-2387 EMEKYAT
+2387 
-2394 FGDISEELAQNA
+2394 AQNKQISPDYLNISYKDA
-2406 YNKYLRT
+2406 AWSTPRYAPYFEALQKYTDLSDTTGISAGAHQAGDFSIKGRT
-2413 SGALIFKGETAG
+2413 AREQLSNLQSLIEEVRQSVDKA
-2425 EMLENAKKF
+2425 NAEF
-2434 QGVFNKIDIS
+2434 S
-2444 KLSKYNIGL
+2444 AS
-2453 YKGQQK
+2453 
-2459 IIDDYIKG
+2459 YIKKLLKQ
-2467 LEDAAKAQ
+2467 LEDYEKELGDAVKAQ
-2475 DKLDSALIKSRVQ
+2475 DKLDAALIKSRVQ
-2488 IAFFQANLSDLTQ
+2488 VAFFQANLSDLTQ

-2526 VRDLSGAIKDDYLT
+2526 VRDLSGTIKDDYLT

-2570 TKFIQQ
+2570 SKFIQQ

-2584 REQLDKGKLDYLSDD
+2584 REQLDKGKLDYLSDG

-2655 SEIFSD
+2655 AEIFSD

-2707 AYKNALFTDVMSS
+2707 AYKNALFTDIMSS
-2720 ANYLAEFKKTLSEED
+2720 ENYLAEFKKTLSD
-2735 VKTIE
+2735 KDIKTIE
-2740 DAKAKSFEDIYQL
+2740 EAGAKSFEDIYQL
-2753 AQGKEELKEITEA
+2753 AQGKEELKGITEA

-2841 QGVGW
+2841 AGVGW
-2846 TFESDEAAI
+2846 TYESDEAAI

-2923 LNLDLGE
+2923 LKLDLGE
-2930 RTDKNKKAL
+2930 RTKGYKTAL
-2939 SEQRKGLESKVT
+2939 SEKAKGLEKNVDT
-2951 KALTAYETK
+2951 ALQAYQTALKKFTEGDENGQKWENWNQAVRKNK
-2960 LSEFQPKEDGTG
+2960 LENLSSLYSEYQ
-2972 GFKSW
+2972 
-2977 SIEEQKN
+2977 
-2984 QKEKLTLLYEEYAKA
+2984 KA
-2999 YEEAKKFGIDMRD
+2999 YDAAQSFGVKNMER
-3012 WSGEDGKIKSN
+3012 WSEDGKIIPN
-3023 AAESSDYITDS
+3023 AAESDKYSIDRI
-3034 VIIKGLGR
+3034 VVNGLGR
-3042 SPWGEWTGD
+3042 HFLDWFKD
-3051 NIEAIIGNKTYK
+3051 DIK
-3063 LRLSGDESIMGVS
+3063 LRVGDKEFAAELSNSNMTVTQKE
-3076 QGDLNR
+3076 LNE
-3082 AYGQIP
+3082 AYGQSP
-3088 AKGDVFSYGGKY
+3088 VKGDVFSYGEKY
-3100 YVYRGDAWW
+3100 YVYRGDEWW
-3109 AVLSDRND
+3109 EVLND
-3117 DYNKFVGVMA
+3117 KGGTKFYEYMTGTPTN
-3127 RAGYASGTTSFP
+3127 ASGTTSFP

>member
-1 MTNGSKVDAL
+1 MADKIDITLKIKEYEKRKNEIAAEIRKAEGELSAL
-11 KELSKYIKDGII
+11 KTSANNKKELGTYKDEKTIEKEIQRFNSDIEKKRKKLAELEQAYMKTADSSISNDISHLKKVIKELEEKKGII
-23 DDAIYQAYVDAAK
+23 KISPLLGFGYDDKIAEQKMQELQKKINVQQAK
-36 AYGATQKEIED
+36 IIELKQQQANLYD
-47 AIQSGKKAIET
+47 KAIEQQ
-58 AQKTSH
+58 AKALRKAES
-64 EAVQVVKNAE
+64 EAKKQ
-74 KIATQSAELISSV
+74 T
-87 NKTQSIVEEKLAK
+87 
-100 LSRRVKRE
+100 
-108 QENLN
+108 N
-113 RKIIKG
+113 RG
-119 PVFEAVPSQYSKE
+119 PIFEAVPSQYSKE
-132 AYEKEHKYVHTGK
+132 AYEKEHKYIHTGK
-145 TKYKTKQI
+145 TKYKTKRVA
-153 IPGTEVDLNKIRKM
+153 PGTEVDLNKIRKM

-193 TELKAMKGKELTG
+193 TELKSMKGKELTG

-218 KNAAKQIGDAARRG
+218 KTTAKQISDASRRG

-247 AIEQLTE
+247 TIEQLTE
-254 AKIKSLAEDYSE
+254 AKIKSLAGDYSE
-266 IQEGIDGETEKDIN
+266 IQEGIDEEKEKDIN

-285 LKAMASDYEK
+285 LKAMALDYEK

-325 TGTFDSFFSQLGTL
+325 TGTFDSFFSQLGAL

-374 QALHIPFR
+374 QALHVPFR
-382 MGGRAVTSKSSIY
+382 MGGKAVTSESSVY
-395 DIGTVD
+395 NIGTVD
-401 DAVMQDWIEKAF
+401 DTVMQDWIEKAF

-431 SWTKGE
+431 SWTRNG

-486 TKEYGEGKPAGGV
+486 TKEYGKGKPAGGI
-499 ESDKLYRRGREWD
+499 ESDKLYRHGREWD

-555 QWSKAYRLKLAEG
+555 QWSKAYRLKFAEELAKNGDEAAQ
-568 GEKAAQ
+568 KAAQ
-574 TVVDQFVKIVRDST
+574 EVADQFVKIVKDAT
-588 DEIGR
+588 DEIGQ
-593 DEIFGK
+593 DEVFGK
-599 LSSLS
+599 LASLS
-604 FKDDIHDSFI
+604 FKDDIHNAFI
-614 DAVDKSLFGEGGSSF
+614 DAVGQSLYGDEYEGFGIDQ
-629 YSGNNTERVSELKT
+629 V
-643 EVETL
+643 
-648 VKKQEK
+648 
-654 ISKSAAE
+654 
-661 QGNVYTDE
+661 
-669 QLKEYRLLSERIE
+669 
-682 SLNTEIEKLS
+682 
-692 YGYSKEPTGAEQIGI
+692 GI

-775 ALNELDGEGLSQLN
+775 ALNELDGEGMSQLN

-854 SSLATKAAQKFSWLY
+854 SSLTTKAAQKFSWLY

-991 SALEYLKRGET
+991 SALEYLKRGEA

-1082 IDAYLEKRKQ
+1082 IDVYLEKRKQ

-1101 IKVNKDFLSGNAEGP
+1101 IKVDKDFLSGNAEGP

-1121 RDDGSER
+1121 RDDGSEK

-1161 KAGGMARLL
+1161 KAAGMARLL

-1180 ETVRRAQT
+1180 EAVRRAQT

-1221 KIQTAQVET
+1221 KAQMAQVET

-1250 AEAEPPTTESV
+1250 AEAESPTAEAV
-1261 PVKKKTTRKRRT
+1261 PVKKKTTRKKRA
-1273 TKKSSRKNDGV
+1273 TKKSSRKKDGV

-1290 GGIGGDGIPP
+1290 GGVGGDGIPP
-1300 QLDGSEILD
+1300 QLDGSEILS

-1319 SIDSKLQSGVVLSD
+1319 SIDSKLQNGVVLSND
-1333 DDGRATS
+1333 DRGV
-1340 QTTSRATSIKPT
+1340 TSRTTSIKPT

-1378 LGKNKYEVMIEAYQK
+1378 LGKNQYEVMIEAYQK

-1411 KEKEIEQNQQLKL
+1411 KEKEIEQNQKLKL

-1466 EYQKY
+1466 EYQRY

-1480 KIEAAQAQYN
+1480 KIESAQAQYN
-1490 ISTGKEK
+1490 ISTGKER
-1497 IAAEGVVAQRK
+1497 IAAEGVITQRK

-1521 IETMATTQKSTKLDM
+1521 IEMMANTQKATKADL

-1544 ASMQQEKLLG
+1544 ASMQQEKLLS
-1554 KKGAASIWDVM
+1554 KKGAKSLWDVM
-1565 ANDIKRATMRVAD
+1565 GNDIKRAAMRVTD
-1578 FGIAA
+1578 FGLAA
-1583 KVMNKIPQD
+1583 KLMNKLPQD
-1592 IQKVIQ
+1592 LQKIVQ
-1598 YTKELDAAMTNIRI
+1598 YTKELDKAMTNVRI
-1612 VGGYN
+1612 VGGYTA
-1617 EEQAK
+1617 EQAK
-1622 NLMRSY
+1622 VLTARY
-1628 TELGKTLGA
+1628 TELGRTLGA
-1637 TTVEVATAANE
+1637 TTTEIAEGMDT
-1648 WLRQGYEAED
+1648 WLRQGYEAQD
-1658 QLEELISAST
+1658 QLESLVSAST

-1680 ATTALTSALKSFNLT
+1680 ATTALTSALKAFNLA
-1695 AEDAIDVV
+1695 AEDAIKVV

-1714 VSAGGIATALQKSAT
+1714 VSAGGISEALQKSAT

-1785 DGETTENIN
+1785 EGETSENIN

-1849 ENFLVLMENWD
+1849 ENFLVLMENWN
-1860 RVRELTEE
+1860 RVKELTEE

-1875 ADEKYSAYMDSME
+1875 ADEKYTAYMDSIE

-1893 LQNAWEGFTQSLAT
+1893 LQNAWESMSQKFESSWLIKLG
-1907 STIMKTLTNA
+1907 TNA
-1917 VAFLVENADKLK
+1917 LAGFIGHFDTLVKLVATFASVKFSDQIFNFGKATVLGAPKFFKKLLGFGDNRQRQ
-1929 YVITYITAVSSSKIF
+1929 ITYDADGNPVINPAASGAESTLAKLQSGTTQAVQTSNSLLQQILAQLKTNGSGIVNPEYDASGKITNGLAINGRRVIAGTTKTGKPAYYYE
-1944 DFFTNKGETG
+1944 DTG
-1954 GFKGSIANI
+1954 GMVRSSVNI
-1963 PFLGRGT
+1963 QKL
-1970 KTNNILES
+1970 N
-1978 IDRKVG
+1978 
-1984 DIRGEVKKDK
+1984 
-1994 TTKNGGFFGR
+1994 
-2004 WITGIAQYKQDKQR
+2004 AQ
-2018 IEKDAIQ
+2018 Q
-2025 AATMAASKETY
+2025 AAITKYNAQIGMTAAQNQISGYTGRTWGGYAKQVNIGDKVYRRLKDGSYVTGEAE
-2036 LSQAQKVNV
+2036 LLPADQQKNV
-2045 LRLQS
+2045 
-2050 EAMGGPLA
+2050 
-2058 DFDEIQEAQAI
+2058 DEI
-2069 SQQYEEEKKILQE
+2069 
-2082 KRQQYKAQEAISK
+2082 
-2095 ANAEEVKISKKRIAE
+2095 N
-2110 QKQLRLTT
+2110 KQLRADKISQRA
-2118 FKQTAIVSGL
+2118 KQGVAAGL
-2128 TTALTQLLTDK
+2128 TTA
-2139 TIGSGISGWIGKQL
+2139 ISELMTTKEVG
-2153 AGIGNNEQA
+2153 AGIGGTLGKLFTGNKDNEQTI
-2162 MSETTAG
+2162 EETAG
-2169 KAARVGLST
+2169 GKALRTALTGGLSGVL
-2178 AGAVAGATTA
+2178 GAYFGPLGA
-2188 LIPVIGPMI
+2188 M
-2197 APIASS
+2197 
-2203 VGSIAGEGL
+2203 VGQIAGEGI
-2212 ASIIS
+2212 SGIIS

-2236 NLKTLTS
+2236 NLSKLSEVQSS
-2243 INNSVSEN
+2243 IDEN
-2251 SSLMKETFLD
+2251 SDVMRKAVLEGDDEKQLE
-2261 SSGVKNL
+2261 
-2268 SKYVDELSEKLGELS
+2268 KYVDTIRDFFIDNTDFISSFLEKFGGEYSSVSAVLKDINSEDVDFRSKVEKYF
-2283 NDALSEFLSTVSTST
+2283 EETVSELKTSNT
-2298 EKFKTISDLSNYI
+2298 L
-2311 LESNAE
+2311 
-2317 ERKEIQQRIEV
+2317 
-2328 ATAKEQLKQTI
+2328 
-2339 ASQEEER
+2339 ASQEEDR
-2346 NEIKTKTTPLFF
+2346 AKIA
-2358 KGNELYLQTRVQGQL
+2358 ELYGLDIQGITLEEKLASAKQTVRELKDAGYTKVPIEYYESIVQKLEKAIIQEEKL
-2373 TDDNNTRISGEMQK
+2373 NK
-2387 EMEKYAT
+2387 EWLESA
-2394 FGDISEELAQNA
+2394 AQEG
-2406 YNKYLRT
+2406 YLR
-2413 SGALIFKGETAG
+2413 SGIK
-2425 EMLENAKKF
+2425 
-2434 QGVFNKIDIS
+2434 
-2444 KLSKYNIGL
+2444 KLSKTDLTKLGLEGAINAIADQMEQQGIGVRTDGKIHEDVYNI
-2453 YKGQQK
+2453 
-2459 IIDDYIKG
+2459 IRTAIK
-2467 LEDAAKAQ
+2467 EDTEIS
-2475 DKLDSALIKSRVQ
+2475 SALERGS
-2488 IAFFQANLSDLTQ
+2488 
-2501 SELQNLTIDGVAG
+2501 LTI
-2514 KVVEAL
+2514 
-2520 EKDGVA
+2520 
-2526 VRDLSGAIKDDYLT
+2526 
-2540 QIKLAIKSDEDLYS
+2540 
-2554 QLQTDTKSIGE
+2554 GE
-2565 LMEVR
+2565 Y
-2570 TKFIQQ
+2570 IQ
-2576 FGEDYDEV
+2576 DSTTY
-2584 REQLDKGKLDYLSDD
+2584 
-2599 LKGLIYSADPERI
+2599 ADRI
-2612 KQFAQ
+2612 KQFALAFNITEEEAIKMGKTFKDLTIELGNMTPSDVLEYYQ
-2617 AWHIATSEVE
+2617 KFSDVLSEVTSSGGLT
-2627 NFAKRFPNLNTATGL
+2627 AKTLNTIIKELPRLTPYIFQGADALESEIYKAILGGEMDFVYENALNSQIFSNEGVFEYFKTQYSNLSKAAKEETTLLGLKNLIESGKATEEDKKAYYDFISNKEVEYQKDLTVQNQLREYQISL
-2642 MSVDEVKDKYTKI
+2642 MNDEVNNLEEQK
-2655 SEIFSD
+2655 SALSD
-2661 ISQDRTLSIEN
+2661 I
-2672 FENILKNY
+2672 
-2680 PEYLSK
+2680 
-2686 IGDYEGLMGSLIGSI
+2686 
-2701 GEESAE
+2701 
-2707 AYKNALFTDVMSS
+2707 
-2720 ANYLAEFKKTLSEED
+2720 
-2735 VKTIE
+2735 
-2740 DAKAKSFEDIYQL
+2740 
-2753 AQGKEELKEITEA
+2753 
-2766 LDEYLN
+2766 
-2772 KVIEVENESPL
+2772 
-2783 KDFMI
+2783 
-2788 ELKSGLLDEEIN
+2788 
-2800 NLNEQKDALSKI
+2800 NEQ
-2812 NDERKKEIEYI
+2812 RKKEIDYI
-2823 KAKYALEDA
+2823 KAKNALEDA

-2841 QGVGW
+2841 SGIGW
-2846 TFESDEAAI
+2846 SYEVDEAAI

-2864 LDLERQQESLQY
+2864 LQVERDQEAVQY
-2876 QIDSLEQQKEILEAI
+2876 QIDAINAQKAFLEALPDQAQNERL
-2891 KNNEQLKKIEEALGA
+2891 KTLMDEFTKGDDSMLERVKKLSDAFADATKKVGLKEPSKDNNKDNNTIEAETTPTSAIEARVSGLGGAILDKLALDNPFDHRDKGKIDEALG
-2906 NGISTDTAD
+2906 
-2915 IAMMLAQS
+2915 
-2923 LNLDLGE
+2923 
-2930 RTDKNKKAL
+2930 
-2939 SEQRKGLESKVT
+2939 
-2951 KALTAYETK
+2951 
-2960 LSEFQPKEDGTG
+2960 
-2972 GFKSW
+2972 
-2977 SIEEQKN
+2977 
-2984 QKEKLTLLYEEYAKA
+2984 
-2999 YEEAKKFGIDMRD
+2999 
-3012 WSGEDGKIKSN
+3012 
-3023 AAESSDYITDS
+3023 
-3034 VIIKGLGR
+3034 GLGY
-3042 SPWGEWTGD
+3042 SDKGYLG
-3051 NIEAIIGNKTYK
+3051 Y
-3063 LRLSGDESIMGVS
+3063 
-3076 QGDLNR
+3076 DL
-3082 AYGQIP
+3082 
-3088 AKGDVFSYGGKY
+3088 FELTYGGKKYTAGSYNYGVTDISLIKNLNKSYGNGTPIRGEVIY
-3100 YVYRGDAWW
+3100 YEDPNGKATGLYTYNNKNDWRKVVLFDG
-3109 AVLSDRND
+3109 LSDD
-3117 DYNKFVGVMA
+3117 DPLKQYVPN
-3127 RAGYASGTTSFP
+3127 ASGTTSFP

>member
-23 DDAIYQAYVDAAK
+23 DDVIYQAYVDAAK

-64 EAVQVVKNAE
+64 EAVQVAKNAE

-153 IPGTEVDLNKIRKM
+153 IPGSEVDLNKIRKM

-382 MGGRAVTSKSSIY
+382 MGGRAVTSESSVY
-395 DIGTVD
+395 NVGTVD
-401 DAVMQDWIEKAF
+401 DVVMQDWIEKAF
-413 KGVATEVPT
+413 KGVAAEVPT

-431 SWTKGE
+431 SWTKGK

-486 TKEYGEGKPAGGV
+486 TKEYGEGKPVGGV

-629 YSGNNTERVSELKT
+629 YSGNNAERVSELKT

-648 VKKQEK
+648 VKKQEE

-692 YGYSKEPTGAEQIGI
+692 YGYSKELTGVDQVGI

-749 QLDAKTPEQVLGF
+749 QLYAKTPEQVLGF

-816 KISPI
+816 KINPI

-1101 IKVNKDFLSGNAEGP
+1101 IKVDKDFLSGNAEGP

-1180 ETVRRAQT
+1180 ETVRRAQM

-1198 KEVINTLSQTVEGL
+1198 KEIINTLSQTVEGL
-1212 RMLRPASEE
+1212 RLLRPASEE

-1230 PKADINADTVII
+1230 PKANINADTVII

-1300 QLDGSEILD
+1300 QLDGSEILN

-1319 SIDSKLQSGVVLSD
+1319 LIDSKLQSGVVLSD

-1466 EYQKY
+1466 EYQRY

-1480 KIEAAQAQYN
+1480 KIESAQAQYN
-1490 ISTGKEK
+1490 ISTGKER
-1497 IAAEGVVAQRK
+1497 IAAEGVITQRK

-1521 IETMATTQKSTKLDM
+1521 IETMANTQKATKADL

-1544 ASMQQEKLLG
+1544 ASMQQEKLLS
-1554 KKGAASIWDVM
+1554 KKGAKSLWDVM
-1565 ANDIKRATMRVAD
+1565 GNDIKRAAIRVTD
-1578 FGIAA
+1578 FGLAA
-1583 KVMNKIPQD
+1583 KIMNKLPQD
-1592 IQKVIQ
+1592 LQKIVQ
-1598 YTKELDAAMTNIRI
+1598 YTKELDKAMTNVRI
-1612 VGGYN
+1612 VGGYTA
-1617 EEQAK
+1617 EQAK
-1622 NLMRSY
+1622 VLTTRY
-1628 TELGKTLGA
+1628 TELGRTLGA
-1637 TTVEVATAANE
+1637 TTTEIAEGMDT
-1648 WLRQGYEAED
+1648 WLRQGYEAQD
-1658 QLEELISAST
+1658 QLESLVSAST

-1680 ATTALTSALKSFNLT
+1680 ATTALTSALKAFNLA
-1695 AEDAIDVV
+1695 AEDAIKVV

-1714 VSAGGIATALQKSAT
+1714 VSAGGISEALQKSAT

-1785 DGETTENIN
+1785 EGETSENIN

-1860 RVRELTEE
+1860 RVKELTEE

-1875 ADEKYSAYMDSME
+1875 ADEKYSAYMDSIE

-1893 LQNAWEGFTQSLAT
+1893 LQNAWESMSQKFESSWLIKAGTNVLAGFIGHFDTLVKLVTTFASVKFSDQIFGFAK
-1907 STIMKTLTNA
+1907 STVLGAPNFFK
-1917 VAFLVENADKLK
+1917 KLLGFGDGRQRQ
-1929 YVITYITAVSSSKIF
+1929 ITYDANGNPVINPAASGTESTLAKLQSGTTQAVQTSNSLLQQIL
-1944 DFFTNKGETG
+1944 
-1954 GFKGSIANI
+1954 AQ
-1963 PFLGRGT
+1963 L
-1970 KTNNILES
+1970 KTNGSGIVNPEYDASGKITNGLA
-1978 IDRKVG
+1978 INGRRV
-1984 DIRGEVKKDK
+1984 VVK
-1994 TTKNGGFFGR
+1994 TTKSGKSAYYYENGGMVR
-2004 WITGIAQYKQDKQR
+2004 SSANIQKLNAQ
-2018 IEKDAIQ
+2018 Q
-2025 AATMAASKETY
+2025 AAITKYNAQIGTAAAQNQISGYTGRTWVGYARQVNIGDRAYYRLKDGSYVTETGEV
-2036 LSQAQKVNV
+2036 LPVDQQKNV
-2045 LRLQS
+2045 
-2050 EAMGGPLA
+2050 
-2058 DFDEIQEAQAI
+2058 DEI
-2069 SQQYEEEKKILQE
+2069 
-2082 KRQQYKAQEAISK
+2082 
-2095 ANAEEVKISKKRIAE
+2095 N
-2110 QKQLRLTT
+2110 KQLRADKISQRA
-2118 FKQTAIVSGL
+2118 KQGVTAGL
-2128 TTALTQLLTDK
+2128 TTAISELMTTK
-2139 TIGSGISGWIGKQL
+2139 EVGSGIGGTLGKLFTGNKDNEQTIEETAGGKALRTAL
-2153 AGIGNNEQA
+2153 AG
-2162 MSETTAG
+2162 
-2169 KAARVGLST
+2169 GLSGVL
-2178 AGAVAGATTA
+2178 GAYFGPLGA
-2188 LIPVIGPMI
+2188 M
-2197 APIASS
+2197 
-2203 VGSIAGEGL
+2203 VGQIAGEGI
-2212 ASIIS
+2212 SGIIS

-2236 NLKTLTS
+2236 NLSKLSEVQSS
-2243 INNSVSEN
+2243 IDEN
-2251 SSLMKETFLD
+2251 S
-2261 SSGVKNL
+2261 GVMRKAVL
-2268 SKYVDELSEKLGELS
+2268 EGDDEKQLEKYVDTIRDFFIDNTDFISSFLEKFGGEYGSVSAVLKDINSEDVDFRSKVE
-2283 NDALSEFLSTVSTST
+2283 AYFEETVSELKTSNT
-2298 EKFKTISDLSNYI
+2298 L
-2311 LESNAE
+2311 
-2317 ERKEIQQRIEV
+2317 
-2328 ATAKEQLKQTI
+2328 
-2339 ASQEEER
+2339 ASQEEDRAKIAELYGLDIQGITLEEKLASAKQTVR
-2346 NEIKTKTTPLFF
+2346 ELKDAGYTKGPIEYYESIVQKLEKAIIQEEKLNKEWLESAAQEGYLKSEIK
-2358 KGNELYLQTRVQGQL
+2358 
-2373 TDDNNTRISGEMQK
+2373 
-2387 EMEKYAT
+2387 
-2394 FGDISEELAQNA
+2394 
-2406 YNKYLRT
+2406 
-2413 SGALIFKGETAG
+2413 
-2425 EMLENAKKF
+2425 
-2434 QGVFNKIDIS
+2434 
-2444 KLSKYNIGL
+2444 KLSKTDL
-2453 YKGQQK
+2453 TKL
-2459 IIDDYIKG
+2459 G
-2467 LEDAAKAQ
+2467 LEGAISAIADQMEQQGIGVRTDGKIHKDVYDIIKAAIKE
-2475 DKLDSALIKSRVQ
+2475 DTEISSALERGS
-2488 IAFFQANLSDLTQ
+2488 
-2501 SELQNLTIDGVAG
+2501 LTI
-2514 KVVEAL
+2514 
-2520 EKDGVA
+2520 
-2526 VRDLSGAIKDDYLT
+2526 
-2540 QIKLAIKSDEDLYS
+2540 
-2554 QLQTDTKSIGE
+2554 GE
-2565 LMEVR
+2565 Y
-2570 TKFIQQ
+2570 IQ
-2576 FGEDYDEV
+2576 DSTTY
-2584 REQLDKGKLDYLSDD
+2584 
-2599 LKGLIYSADPERI
+2599 ADRI
-2612 KQFAQ
+2612 KQFALAFSITEEEALKMGKTFKDLTIELGNMTPSDVLEYYQ
-2617 AWHIATSEVE
+2617 KFSDVLSEVTSSGGLT
-2627 NFAKRFPNLNTATGL
+2627 AKTLNTIVKELPRLTPYIFQGTDALESEIYKAILGGEMDLVYENALNSQIFSNEGVFEYFKTQYSNLSNAAKEKTSLLGLKELIESGEATEEDKKAYYDFISNKEVEYQKDLTVQNQLREYQISL
-2642 MSVDEVKDKYTKI
+2642 MNDEVNNLEEQK
-2655 SEIFSD
+2655 SALSD
-2661 ISQDRTLSIEN
+2661 I
-2672 FENILKNY
+2672 
-2680 PEYLSK
+2680 
-2686 IGDYEGLMGSLIGSI
+2686 
-2701 GEESAE
+2701 
-2707 AYKNALFTDVMSS
+2707 
-2720 ANYLAEFKKTLSEED
+2720 
-2735 VKTIE
+2735 
-2740 DAKAKSFEDIYQL
+2740 
-2753 AQGKEELKEITEA
+2753 
-2766 LDEYLN
+2766 
-2772 KVIEVENESPL
+2772 
-2783 KDFMI
+2783 
-2788 ELKSGLLDEEIN
+2788 
-2800 NLNEQKDALSKI
+2800 NEQ
-2812 NDERKKEIEYI
+2812 RKKEIDYI
-2823 KAKYALEDA
+2823 KAKNALEDA

-2841 QGVGW
+2841 SGIGW
-2846 TFESDEAAI
+2846 SYEVDETAI

-2864 LDLERQQESLQY
+2864 LQVERDQEAIQY
-2876 QIDSLEQQKEILEAI
+2876 QIDAINAQKTFLEALPDQAQNERLKTLMDEFTKGDDSMLERVKKLSDAFADATKKVELNEPSEDNNKSNNTIEAKTTPTSAIKAQVSGLGGAWWDNYDSEKDKKLNKELSGLGYTSKGFRGFDYFELTYNGKKYEAGSYNHGVTDISLI
-2891 KNNEQLKKIEEALGA
+2891 KNLNKSYG
-2906 NGISTDTAD
+2906 NGT
-2915 IAMMLAQS
+2915 
-2923 LNLDLGE
+2923 
-2930 RTDKNKKAL
+2930 
-2939 SEQRKGLESKVT
+2939 
-2951 KALTAYETK
+2951 
-2960 LSEFQPKEDGTG
+2960 P
-2972 GFKSW
+2972 
-2977 SIEEQKN
+2977 
-2984 QKEKLTLLYEEYAKA
+2984 
-2999 YEEAKKFGIDMRD
+2999 
-3012 WSGEDGKIKSN
+3012 
-3023 AAESSDYITDS
+3023 
-3034 VIIKGLGR
+3034 IKGEVIYYEDPNGTA
-3042 SPWGEWTGD
+3042 TGLYTY
-3051 NIEAIIGNKTYK
+3051 NNKNDWRK
-3063 LRLSGDESIMGVS
+3063 VVLFDG
-3076 QGDLNR
+3076 
-3082 AYGQIP
+3082 
-3088 AKGDVFSYGGKY
+3088 
-3100 YVYRGDAWW
+3100 
-3109 AVLSDRND
+3109 LSDD
-3117 DYNKFVGVMA
+3117 DPLKQYVPN
-3127 RAGYASGTTSFP
+3127 ASGTTSFP

-3203 GANTTY
+3203 AANTTY

>member
-1 MTNGSKVDAL
+1 MADKIDITLKIKEYEKRKNEIAAEIRKAEGELSAL
-11 KELSKYIKDGII
+11 KTTANNKKELGTYKDEKTIEKEIQRFNSDIEKKRKKLAELEQAYMKTADSSISNDISHLKKVIKELEEKKGII
-23 DDAIYQAYVDAAK
+23 KISPLLGFGYDDKIAEQKMQELQKKINVQQAK
-36 AYGATQKEIED
+36 IIELKQQQANLYD
-47 AIQSGKKAIET
+47 KAIEQQ
-58 AQKTSH
+58 AKALRKAES
-64 EAVQVVKNAE
+64 EAKKQ
-74 KIATQSAELISSV
+74 T
-87 NKTQSIVEEKLAK
+87 
-100 LSRRVKRE
+100 
-108 QENLN
+108 N
-113 RKIIKG
+113 RG
-119 PVFEAVPSQYSKE
+119 PIFEAVPSQYSKE
-132 AYEKEHKYVHTGK
+132 AYEKEHKYIHTGK
-145 TKYKTKQI
+145 TKYKTKRVA
-153 IPGTEVDLNKIRKM
+153 PGTEVDLNKIRKM

-193 TELKAMKGKELTG
+193 TELKSMKGKELTG

-218 KNAAKQIGDAARRG
+218 KTTAKQISDAGRRG

-247 AIEQLTE
+247 TIEQLTE

-305 PTTEKSLGFLAQI
+305 PMTEKSLGFLAQI

-325 TGTFDSFFSQLGTL
+325 TGTFDSFFSQLGAL

-360 KKAIE
+360 KRAIE

-374 QALHIPFR
+374 QALHVPFR
-382 MGGRAVTSKSSIY
+382 MGGRAVTSESSIY
-395 DIGTVD
+395 NIGTVD
-401 DAVMQDWIEKAF
+401 DSVMQDWIEKAF
-413 KGVATEVPT
+413 KGVAVEVPT

-431 SWTKGE
+431 SWTKGG
-437 QTKSSWMLNKIPIS
+437 QTKSSWMLNKIPIN

-486 TKEYGEGKPAGGV
+486 TKEYGEGKPVGGV

-555 QWSKAYRLKLAEG
+555 QWSKAYRLKFAEELAKNGDEAAQ
-568 GEKAAQ
+568 KAAQ
-574 TVVDQFVKIVRDST
+574 EVADQFVKIVKDAT
-588 DEIGR
+588 DEIGQ
-593 DEIFGK
+593 DEVFGK
-599 LSSLS
+599 LASLS
-604 FKDDIHDSFI
+604 FKDDVHNAFI
-614 DAVDKSLFGEGGSSF
+614 DAVGQSLYGDEYEGFGIDQ
-629 YSGNNTERVSELKT
+629 V
-643 EVETL
+643 
-648 VKKQEK
+648 
-654 ISKSAAE
+654 
-661 QGNVYTDE
+661 
-669 QLKEYRLLSERIE
+669 
-682 SLNTEIEKLS
+682 
-692 YGYSKEPTGAEQIGI
+692 GI

-775 ALNELDGEGLSQLN
+775 ALNELDGEGMSQLN

-821 AQDMVDVARQTGD
+821 AHDMVDVARQTGD

-1082 IDAYLEKRKQ
+1082 IDVYLEKRKQ

-1101 IKVNKDFLSGNAEGP
+1101 IKVDKDFLSGNAEGP

-1161 KAGGMARLL
+1161 KAAGMARLL

-1180 ETVRRAQT
+1180 EAVRRAQT

-1221 KIQTAQVET
+1221 KAQMAQVET

-1273 TKKSSRKNDGV
+1273 TKKSSRKNDGT

-1290 GGIGGDGIPP
+1290 GGVGGDGIPP
-1300 QLDGSEILD
+1300 QLDGSEILS

-1319 SIDSKLQSGVVLSD
+1319 SIDAKLQSGVVLSD
-1333 DDGRATS
+1333 EDVQTTS

-1378 LGKNKYEVMIEAYQK
+1378 LGKNQYEVMIEAYQK

-1411 KEKEIEQNQQLKL
+1411 KEKEIEQNQKLKL

-1466 EYQKY
+1466 EYQRY

-1480 KIEAAQAQYN
+1480 KIESAQAQYN
-1490 ISTGKEK
+1490 ISTGKER
-1497 IAAEGVVAQRK
+1497 IAAEGVITQRK

-1521 IETMATTQKSTKLDM
+1521 IETMANTQKATKADL

-1544 ASMQQEKLLG
+1544 ASMQQEKLLS
-1554 KKGAASIWDVM
+1554 KKGAKSLWDVM
-1565 ANDIKRATMRVAD
+1565 SNDIKRAAMRVTD
-1578 FGIAA
+1578 FGLAA
-1583 KVMNKIPQD
+1583 KLMNKLPQD
-1592 IQKVIQ
+1592 LQKIVQ
-1598 YTKELDAAMTNIRI
+1598 YTKELDKAMTNVRI
-1612 VGGYN
+1612 VGGYTA
-1617 EEQAK
+1617 EQAK
-1622 NLMRSY
+1622 VLTARY
-1628 TELGKTLGA
+1628 TELGRTLGA
-1637 TTVEVATAANE
+1637 TTTEIAEGMDT
-1648 WLRQGYEAED
+1648 WLRQGYEAQD
-1658 QLEELISAST
+1658 QLESLVLAST

-1680 ATTALTSALKSFNLT
+1680 ATTALTSSLKAFNLA
-1695 AEDAIDVV
+1695 AEDAIKVV
-1703 DKLTKVDQLAA
+1703 DKLTKVDAQAA

-1751 TQQSMDTVGNAMKSI
+1751 TQQSMDTVGHAMKSI

-1772 VKASVFTQMGLND
+1772 VKASVFTKMGLND
-1785 DGETTENIN
+1785 EGETSENIN

-1849 ENFLVLMENWD
+1849 ENFLVLMENWN
-1860 RVRELTEE
+1860 RVKELTEE

-1875 ADEKYSAYMDSME
+1875 ADEKYTAYMDSIE

-1893 LQNAWEGFTQSLAT
+1893 LQNAWESMSQKFESSWLIKLGTNALAGFIGHFDTLIKLVATFASVKFSDQIFGFTK
-1907 STIMKTLTNA
+1907 STVLGAPK
-1917 VAFLVENADKLK
+1917 FFKKLLGFGDGRQRQ
-1929 YVITYITAVSSSKIF
+1929 ITYDANGNPVINPVASGAESILAKLQSGTTRAVQTSNSLLQQILAQLKTNGSGIVNPEYDASGKITNGLAINGRRVIAGTTKTGKPAYYYE
-1944 DFFTNKGETG
+1944 DTG
-1954 GFKGSIANI
+1954 GMVRSSANI
-1963 PFLGRGT
+1963 QKLNAQQAAITKYNAQIGNQISGYTGRTWGGYAKQVNVGDEAYYRRKDGSYVT
-1970 KTNNILES
+1970 KTG
-1978 IDRKVG
+1978 KVLSA
-1984 DIRGEVKKDK
+1984 DQQ
-1994 TTKNGGFFGR
+1994 KN
-2004 WITGIAQYKQDKQR
+2004 
-2018 IEKDAIQ
+2018 
-2025 AATMAASKETY
+2025 
-2036 LSQAQKVNV
+2036 V
-2045 LRLQS
+2045 
-2050 EAMGGPLA
+2050 
-2058 DFDEIQEAQAI
+2058 DEI
-2069 SQQYEEEKKILQE
+2069 
-2082 KRQQYKAQEAISK
+2082 
-2095 ANAEEVKISKKRIAE
+2095 N
-2110 QKQLRLTT
+2110 KQLRADKISQRA
-2118 FKQTAIVSGL
+2118 KQGVTAGL
-2128 TTALTQLLTDK
+2128 TTA
-2139 TIGSGISGWIGKQL
+2139 ISELMTTKEVGT
-2153 AGIGNNEQA
+2153 GIGGTLGKLFTGNKDNKQTIE
-2162 MSETTAG
+2162 ETAG
-2169 KAARVGLST
+2169 GKALRTALTGGLSGVL
-2178 AGAVAGATTA
+2178 GAYFGPLGA
-2188 LIPVIGPMI
+2188 M
-2197 APIASS
+2197 
-2203 VGSIAGEGL
+2203 VGQIAGEGI
-2212 ASIIS
+2212 SGIIS

-2236 NLKTLTS
+2236 NLSKLSEVQSS
-2243 INNSVSEN
+2243 IDEN
-2251 SSLMKETFLD
+2251 S
-2261 SSGVKNL
+2261 GVMRKAVL
-2268 SKYVDELSEKLGELS
+2268 EGDDEKQLEKYVDTIRDFFIDNTDFISSFLEKFGGEYSSVSAVLKDINSEDVDFRSKVEKYF
-2283 NDALSEFLSTVSTST
+2283 EETVSELKTSNT
-2298 EKFKTISDLSNYI
+2298 L
-2311 LESNAE
+2311 
-2317 ERKEIQQRIEV
+2317 
-2328 ATAKEQLKQTI
+2328 
-2339 ASQEEER
+2339 ASQEEDR
-2346 NEIKTKTTPLFF
+2346 AKIA
-2358 KGNELYLQTRVQGQL
+2358 ELYGLDIQGITLEEKLASAKQTVRELKDAGYSKGPIEYYESIVQKLEKAIIQEEKL
-2373 TDDNNTRISGEMQK
+2373 NK
-2387 EMEKYAT
+2387 EWLESA
-2394 FGDISEELAQNA
+2394 AQEG
-2406 YNKYLRT
+2406 YLR
-2413 SGALIFKGETAG
+2413 SGIK
-2425 EMLENAKKF
+2425 
-2434 QGVFNKIDIS
+2434 
-2444 KLSKYNIGL
+2444 KLSKTDLTKLGLEGAINAIADQMEQQGIGVRTDGKIHEDVYNI
-2453 YKGQQK
+2453 
-2459 IIDDYIKG
+2459 IRTAIK
-2467 LEDAAKAQ
+2467 EDTEIS
-2475 DKLDSALIKSRVQ
+2475 SALERGS
-2488 IAFFQANLSDLTQ
+2488 
-2501 SELQNLTIDGVAG
+2501 LTIG
-2514 KVVEAL
+2514 EYT
-2520 EKDGVA
+2520 KDK
-2526 VRDLSGAIKDDYLT
+2526 DSLS
-2540 QIKLAIKSDEDLYS
+2540 
-2554 QLQTDTKSIGE
+2554 
-2565 LMEVR
+2565 
-2570 TKFIQQ
+2570 
-2576 FGEDYDEV
+2576 
-2584 REQLDKGKLDYLSDD
+2584 
-2599 LKGLIYSADPERI
+2599 IYADRI
-2612 KQFAQ
+2612 KQFALAFNITEKEAIKMGKTFKDLTIELGNMTPSDVLEYYQ
-2617 AWHIATSEVE
+2617 KFSDVLSEITSSGGLTAKTLNTIVKELPRLTPYIFQGADALESEIYKAILGGEMDLVYENALNSQIFSNEGVFEYFKTQYSNLSKAAKEKTTLLGLKGLIESGEATEEDKKAYDDFISNKEVE
-2627 NFAKRFPNLNTATGL
+2627 YQKDLTVQNQLREYQISL
-2642 MSVDEVKDKYTKI
+2642 MNDEVNNLEEQK
-2655 SEIFSD
+2655 SALSD
-2661 ISQDRTLSIEN
+2661 I
-2672 FENILKNY
+2672 
-2680 PEYLSK
+2680 
-2686 IGDYEGLMGSLIGSI
+2686 
-2701 GEESAE
+2701 
-2707 AYKNALFTDVMSS
+2707 
-2720 ANYLAEFKKTLSEED
+2720 
-2735 VKTIE
+2735 
-2740 DAKAKSFEDIYQL
+2740 
-2753 AQGKEELKEITEA
+2753 
-2766 LDEYLN
+2766 
-2772 KVIEVENESPL
+2772 
-2783 KDFMI
+2783 
-2788 ELKSGLLDEEIN
+2788 
-2800 NLNEQKDALSKI
+2800 NEQ
-2812 NDERKKEIEYI
+2812 RKKEIDYI
-2823 KAKYALEDA
+2823 KAKNALEDA

-2841 QGVGW
+2841 SGIGW
-2846 TFESDEAAI
+2846 TYEVDETAI

-2864 LDLERQQESLQY
+2864 LQVERDQEAIQY
-2876 QIDSLEQQKEILEAI
+2876 QIDAINAQKAFLEALPDQAQNERLKTLMDEFTKGDDSMLERVKKLSDAFADATKKVELKEPSKDNN
-2891 KNNEQLKKIEEALGA
+2891 KNNNTIEAETIPTSAIEARVSGLGGAILDKLALDNPFDHRDKGKIDEALG
-2906 NGISTDTAD
+2906 
-2915 IAMMLAQS
+2915 
-2923 LNLDLGE
+2923 
-2930 RTDKNKKAL
+2930 
-2939 SEQRKGLESKVT
+2939 
-2951 KALTAYETK
+2951 
-2960 LSEFQPKEDGTG
+2960 
-2972 GFKSW
+2972 
-2977 SIEEQKN
+2977 
-2984 QKEKLTLLYEEYAKA
+2984 
-2999 YEEAKKFGIDMRD
+2999 
-3012 WSGEDGKIKSN
+3012 
-3023 AAESSDYITDS
+3023 
-3034 VIIKGLGR
+3034 GLGY
-3042 SPWGEWTGD
+3042 SDKGYLG
-3051 NIEAIIGNKTYK
+3051 Y
-3063 LRLSGDESIMGVS
+3063 
-3076 QGDLNR
+3076 DL
-3082 AYGQIP
+3082 
-3088 AKGDVFSYGGKY
+3088 FELTYGGKKYTAGSYNYGVTDISLIKNLNKSYGEGTPIRGEVIY
-3100 YVYRGDAWW
+3100 YEDPNGTATGLYTYNNKNDWRKVVLFDG
-3109 AVLSDRND
+3109 LSDD
-3117 DYNKFVGVMA
+3117 DPLKQYVPN
-3127 RAGYASGTTSFP
+3127 ASGTTSFP

-3176 NVWALGEVAPTLI
+3176 NVWTLGEVAPTLI
-3189 ARLGSLTQKPLAGN
+3189 ARLGSLTQKPLVGN